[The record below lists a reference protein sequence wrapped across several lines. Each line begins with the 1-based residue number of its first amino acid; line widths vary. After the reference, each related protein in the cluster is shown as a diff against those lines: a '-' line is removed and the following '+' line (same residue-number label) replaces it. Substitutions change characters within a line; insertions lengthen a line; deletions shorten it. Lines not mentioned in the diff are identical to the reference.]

1 MKTIKLLVATA
12 VMALC
17 SVSAFA
23 QTEAG
28 KMMVGAGSSLSL
40 FSGKPSMTV
49 DGNKET
55 DTKATTNLKLN
66 FGASYF
72 VIDNLAV
79 GAGLGYDFSG
89 RDGDS
94 EGTFIIAPEVSY
106 FFLPNSNIRPF
117 LSAQVGYAHLS
128 SSMTVKNTKTTTSAG
143 GLHYGVGGGVAYFVN
158 PNVGLT
164 LGVSYTSSSFK
175 KEKVTTTLA
184 GVASTLGLTFV
195 F

>member
-1 MKTIKLLVATA
+1 MKTIKLMVATA

-28 KMMVGAGSSLSL
+28 KVMVGAGSSLSL

-49 DGNKET
+49 DGKKET
-55 DTKATTNLKLN
+55 DSKATTNLKLD

-79 GAGLGYDFSG
+79 GAGLGYNFSG
-89 RDGDS
+89 HDGDS

-117 LSAQVGYAHLS
+117 LSAQVGYANLS
-128 SSMTVKNTKTTTSAG
+128 TSMTEKNTKTTTSLG

-164 LGVSYTSSSFK
+164 LGLGYTSSSFK
-175 KEKVTTTLA
+175 KDKITRTVA
-184 GVASTLGLTFV
+184 GVSSSLGLTFV

>member
-1 MKTIKLLVATA
+1 
-12 VMALC
+12 
-17 SVSAFA
+17 
-23 QTEAG
+23 
-28 KMMVGAGSSLSL
+28 MVGAGTSLSL
-40 FSGKPSMTV
+40 FSGKPTTKV

-55 DTKATTNLKLN
+55 DTKATTTLKLA
-66 FGASYF
+66 FDARYF

-79 GAGLGYDFSG
+79 GAGVGYDFTG
-89 RDGDS
+89 RDGNS
-94 EGTFIIAPEVSY
+94 EGTFIIAPAVSY

-117 LSAQVGYAHLS
+117 LSAQVGYAHQS
-128 SSMTVKNTKTTTSAG
+128 SSNTDRDTKTTTSVG

-164 LGVSYTSSSFK
+164 LGLGYSSSSFSK
-175 KEKVTTTLA
+175 DKVTVTVA

>member
-1 MKTIKLLVATA
+1 MKTIKLMVATA

-28 KMMVGAGSSLSL
+28 KMMVGAGTSLSL

-49 DGNKET
+49 DGNKQT
-55 DTKATTNLKLN
+55 DTKATTNLKLA
-66 FGASYF
+66 FDARYF

-79 GAGLGYDFSG
+79 GAELGYDFSG
-89 RDGDS
+89 RDGNT
-94 EGTFIIAPEVSY
+94 EGTLIIAPAVSY

-117 LSAQVGYAHLS
+117 LSAQVGYANLS
-128 SSMTVKNTKTTTSAG
+128 TSMTEKNTKTTTSLG
-143 GLHYGVGGGVAYFVN
+143 GLHYGVGGGVTYFVN

-164 LGVSYTSSSFK
+164 LGLGYTSSSFK
-175 KEKVTTTLA
+175 KDKVTTTLA
-184 GVASTLGLTFV
+184 GVSSTLGLTFV

>member
-1 MKTIKLLVATA
+1 MKTIKLMVATA

-28 KMMVGAGSSLSL
+28 KMMVGAGTSLSL
-40 FSGKPSMTV
+40 FSGKPSMKV
-49 DGNKET
+49 EGNKGT
-55 DTKATTNLKLN
+55 DTKATTNLKLA
-66 FGASYF
+66 FDARYF

-79 GAGLGYDFSG
+79 GAGLGYDFTG
-89 RDGDS
+89 RDGES
-94 EGTFIIAPEVSY
+94 QGTFVIAPAVSY

-117 LSAQVGYAHLS
+117 LSAEVGYAHQS
-128 SSMTVKNTKTTTSAG
+128 SSDKDKDTKTTTSIG

-164 LGVSYTSSSFK
+164 LGLGYTSSSFK
-175 KEKVTTTLA
+175 KDKVTTTLA
-184 GVASTLGLTFV
+184 GISSTLGLTFV